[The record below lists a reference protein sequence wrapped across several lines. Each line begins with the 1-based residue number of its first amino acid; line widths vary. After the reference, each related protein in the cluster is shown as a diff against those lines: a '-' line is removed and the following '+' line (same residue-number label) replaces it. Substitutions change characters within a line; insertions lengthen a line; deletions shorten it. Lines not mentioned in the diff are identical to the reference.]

1 MATSQQRRQG
11 EYVSQELASKA
22 GEGRQRRGL
31 YVLLAIVLIAVIVA
45 ASWELLSNRRST
57 TDPTVPGRPLS
68 NPETHLHTLAIG
80 ADGRSLY
87 LGTHFGL
94 FISHDGGKS
103 WPQTR
108 GALAPAMVTSIAPAP
123 GDPNVLA
130 VIAVPSGIG
139 SEQPGVY
146 ISRDG
151 GRSWRLSNPPH
162 LPASAY
168 PFSVQAGSGPAGHFY
183 AFFVYA
189 GWYETTDLG
198 AHWRPIT
205 SGALSAM
212 QTPLFLT
219 DPGHP
224 HHLLLGGDQGLFETT
239 DDGNHW
245 QRIQGI
251 NGTVLSLTATQTQP
265 RLIFCA
271 TDEGLYRWQDGSKQ
285 ITHLNGPTPNA
296 PLTRLVSSAD
306 GQALYALAGRDL
318 WFSADQGTSWQ
329 KRFTFSRSDLMTLQ
343 LSPAQ
348 STLLYAAFFYP
359 ASVLFSQDGGRSW
372 QVLTD

>member
-1 MATSQQRRQG
+1 MAI
-11 EYVSQELASKA
+11 A
-22 GEGRQRRGL
+22 
-31 YVLLAIVLIAVIVA
+31 LIAVIVA
-45 ASWELLSNRRST
+45 AGWEFLSARRSA

-68 NPETHLHTLAIG
+68 NPETHLHTLAVG
-80 ADGRSLY
+80 DDGRSLY

-94 FISHDGGKS
+94 FISRNGGES
-103 WPQTR
+103 WPQAR

-123 GDPNVLA
+123 GDPNLLA

-151 GRSWRLSNPPH
+151 GNSWRLSNPPR
-162 LPASAY
+162 LPSSAY

-198 AHWRPIT
+198 VHWRPIT

-219 DPGHP
+219 DPRNP
-224 HHLLLGGDQGLFETT
+224 RHLLLGGDQGLFETF
-239 DDGNHW
+239 DDGVHW
-245 QRIQGI
+245 QRLQGI
-251 NGTVLSLTATQTQP
+251 NGTVLSLTATRTQP

-271 TDEGLYRWQDGSKQ
+271 TDEGFYRWQDGSQQ
-285 ITHLNGPTPNA
+285 ITHLRGSTPNSS
-296 PLTRLVSSAD
+296 LTRLISSAD
-306 GQALYALAGRDL
+306 GAALYALAGRDL

-329 KRFTFSRSDLMTLQ
+329 KRFTFSRSDLMALQ
-343 LSPAQ
+343 LSPRQ
-348 STLLYAAFFYP
+348 PTQLYAAFFYP

>member
-1 MATSQQRRQG
+1 
-11 EYVSQELASKA
+11 
-22 GEGRQRRGL
+22 
-31 YVLLAIVLIAVIVA
+31 
-45 ASWELLSNRRST
+45 
-57 TDPTVPGRPLS
+57 
-68 NPETHLHTLAIG
+68 
-80 ADGRSLY
+80 
-87 LGTHFGL
+87 
-94 FISHDGGKS
+94 
-103 WPQTR
+103 
-108 GALAPAMVTSIAPAP
+108 MVTSIAPAP
-123 GDPNVLA
+123 GDPNLLA

-151 GRSWRLSNPPH
+151 GNSWRLSNPPR
-162 LPASAY
+162 LPSSAY

-198 AHWRPIT
+198 VHWRPIT

-219 DPGHP
+219 DPRNP
-224 HHLLLGGDQGLFETT
+224 RHLLLGGDQGLFETF
-239 DDGNHW
+239 DDGVHW
-245 QRIQGI
+245 QRLQGI
-251 NGTVLSLTATQTQP
+251 NGTVLSLTATRTQP

-271 TDEGLYRWQDGSKQ
+271 TDEGFYRWQDGSQQ
-285 ITHLNGPTPNA
+285 ITHLRGPTPNSS
-296 PLTRLVSSAD
+296 LTRLISSAD
-306 GQALYALAGRDL
+306 GAALYALAGRDL

-329 KRFTFSRSDLMTLQ
+329 KRFTFSRSDLMALQ
-343 LSPAQ
+343 LSPRQ
-348 STLLYAAFFYP
+348 PTQLYAAFFYP

>member
-1 MATSQQRRQG
+1 MATSQQRSQG
-11 EYVSQELASKA
+11 ELVSQESASKA
-22 GEGRQRRGL
+22 GGRQRRGP
-31 YVLLAIVLIAVIVA
+31 YVLLAIVLLAVIVA
-45 ASWELLSNRRST
+45 ASWELLSNRRSA

-68 NPETHLHTLAIG
+68 NPETHLHTLVVG
-80 ADGRSLY
+80 DGGRSLY

-94 FISHDGGKS
+94 FMSHDGGKS
-103 WPQTR
+103 WPQPR
-108 GALAPAMVTSIAPAP
+108 GALAPAMVTSIALAP
-123 GDPNVLA
+123 GDPSVLA

-146 ISRDG
+146 MSRDG
-151 GRSWRLSNPPH
+151 GQSWRLSNPSH
-162 LPASAY
+162 LPSSAY
-168 PFSVQAGSGPAGHFY
+168 PFSVQAGSGPVGHFY

-189 GWYETTDLG
+189 GWYETTDFG

-219 DPGHP
+219 DPVQP

-239 DDGNHW
+239 DDGSRW
-245 QRIQGI
+245 QRIQGV
-251 NGTVLSLTATQTQP
+251 NGTVLSLTATRTQP

-285 ITHLNGPTPNA
+285 ITHLSGPTPNA
-296 PLTRLVSSAD
+296 SLTRLVSSAD
-306 GQALYALAGRDL
+306 GHVLYALAGRDL
-318 WFSADQGTSWQ
+318 WFSSDQGTSWQ

-343 LSPAQ
+343 LSPRQ
-348 STLLYAAFFYP
+348 PTLLYAAFFYP
-359 ASVLFSQDGGRSW
+359 ASVLFSQDGGHSW